1 MWPQNAGFLPLGP
14 PRGCRVEHS
23 ARKRASQER
32 AEMTGANTRI
42 SNGKVHKRFHMFM
55 SEKVKSE
62 LQQAADREGCS
73 LKDYLLAGAYERLRR
88 RPVMKPEEY
97 REIVEL
103 HEQLRRVGINLN
115 TLIRSG
121 LIADMSR
128 RRRPLEEEYQE
139 VLDELLLVSAEIRKF
154 SGQFRKWAE

>member
-1 MWPQNAGFLPLGP
+1 MFIPEKA
-14 PRGCRVEHS
+14 
-23 ARKRASQER
+23 K
-32 AEMTGANTRI
+32 AE
-42 SNGKVHKRFHMFM
+42 
-55 SEKVKSE
+55 
-62 LQQAADREGCS
+62 LAAAALREGCS
-73 LKDYLLAGAYERLRR
+73 LKDFLLAGAYERLRR

-115 TLIRSG
+115 TLTRSG
-121 LIADMSR
+121 LVADMSK

-139 VLDELLLVSAEIRKF
+139 VLDELVLVSAEIRKF

>member
-1 MWPQNAGFLPLGP
+1 MAG
-14 PRGCRVEHS
+14 
-23 ARKRASQER
+23 AS
-32 AEMTGANTRI
+32 TRI
-42 SNGKVHKRFHMFM
+42 SGGKVLKHFDMYLPEQAKA
-55 SEKVKSE
+55 E
-62 LQQAADREGCS
+62 LAAAARREGCS
-73 LKDYLLAGAYERLRR
+73 LKDFLLAGAYERLRR

-128 RRRPLEEEYQE
+128 RRRPLEEEYQD
-139 VLDELLLVSAEIRKF
+139 VLDELVEVSSEVRNF
-154 SGQFRKWAE
+154 MGQYRRWAG